1 MINSN
6 MFITLLKLFD
16 KSKITSHTK
25 IGLEDLIS
33 VNESGDVVHVCTRNM
48 YVLGMDVYSKFDL

>member
-1 MINSN
+1 

-16 KSKITSHTK
+16 KSKITSSHTK

-33 VNESGDVVHVCTRNM
+33 VNESDGVVHVCTRNGC
-48 YVLGMDVYSKFDL
+48 L